1 MTEENKILV
10 ANYENYKNIYLNVKN
25 GINEM
30 DIEIQD
36 GEVEFEVEIDLCYG
50 SARERFHIPLYK
62 LKEMINKYEEITK

>member
-1 MTEENKILV
+1 MTEENEILV
-10 ANYENYKNIYLNVKN
+10 SNYETYKNVSINIKN

-50 SARERFHIPLYK
+50 SARERFYIPLNK
-62 LKEMINKYEEITK
+62 LKEMINKYEEIMK